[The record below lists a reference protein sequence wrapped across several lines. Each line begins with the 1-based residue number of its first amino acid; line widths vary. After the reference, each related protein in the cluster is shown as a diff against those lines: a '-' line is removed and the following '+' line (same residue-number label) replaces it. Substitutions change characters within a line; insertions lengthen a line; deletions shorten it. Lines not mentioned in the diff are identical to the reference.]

1 MHEQYMLTTPVKED
15 DMLVLS
21 RKLNEEIVIAGEIR
35 VKVLE
40 LRRGRVRLG
49 VCAPADVTVDRAEI
63 ALRNCFSDAGAGGC
77 GAGESTEMRAVTLR
91 AG

>member
-1 MHEQYMLTTPVKED
+1 
-15 DMLVLS
+15 MLVLS

-35 VKVLE
+35 IRVLE

-49 VCAPADVTVDRAEI
+49 VSAPADVTVDRAEI
-63 ALRNCFSDAGAGGC
+63 SLRNCFSDGAGGSF
-77 GAGESTEMRAVTLR
+77 GAGGRELTLH